1 MSTDMLAVRTET
13 GLPPHLAHPDN
24 PAPPA
29 DVPPAPAPRTLLEQR
44 LHDIEQQLR
53 SVVSAVASARQ
64 GARDSLAEL
73 QQRCSSLTTEI
84 LRMGARQA
92 QSAREQEVTT
102 HRLDMLEP
110 RLQRQ
115 GQQIDVLA
123 EDLQQRTGHLHITL
137 GTLQT
142 KVRDEQAA
150 RIGLSVT
157 QDKLE
162 LDLQR
167 LQDDQTEHE
176 RALDLRLQEGHRRQR
191 RFAALFSSFALGI
204 GGILAWQQFDL
215 AAAPAPVREE
225 LMVLQADIDRHD
237 ALAEEDARHLSAQE
251 EKVALLAQA
260 LEKAQAELRQLRREL
275 RTGRDQVAAL
285 RLQVDTL
292 KHAQAAPGLLSA
304 EAPEAASGTASMVAP
319 DVATEAAPTAT
330 PTALATP

>member
-1 MSTDMLAVRTET
+1 MSTDMLAVRTEA

-24 PAPPA
+24 QAPTADAPPS
-29 DVPPAPAPRTLLEQR
+29 PAPAPRTLEQR

-53 SVVSAVASARQ
+53 SVVGAVASARQ

-92 QSAREQEVTT
+92 QSAREHEATT
-102 HRLDMLEP
+102 HRLDTLEP

-137 GTLQT
+137 GTLQA
-142 KVRDEQAA
+142 KVREEQAA
-150 RIGLSVT
+150 RIGLSVA

-167 LQDDQTEHE
+167 LQDDQAERE
-176 RALDLRLQEGHRRQR
+176 RALELRLQEDRRRQR
-191 RFAALFSSFALGI
+191 RFATLFSSFALGI
-204 GGILAWQQFDL
+204 GGILAWQQIDL

-237 ALAEEDARHLSAQE
+237 ALAEADARLLDVQGGQ
-251 EKVALLAQA
+251 VTLLAQA
-260 LEKAQAELRQLRREL
+260 LEVARAEQRRLRREL
-275 RTGRDQVAAL
+275 RAGREQVTALRRQVDRLQHTQAASAAL
-285 RLQVDTL
+285 SEAVPDM
-292 KHAQAAPGLLSA
+292 PA
-304 EAPEAASGTASMVAP
+304 EVAP
-319 DVATEAAPTAT
+319 TTAPAV
-330 PTALATP
+330 LATP

>member
-1 MSTDMLAVRTET
+1 MSTDMLAVRTEA

-24 PAPPA
+24 PALPA
-29 DVPPAPAPRTLLEQR
+29 DAPPAPVPATAPRTLEQR
-44 LHDIEQQLR
+44 LHEIEQQLR

-92 QSAREQEVTT
+92 QSAREQEATT
-102 HRLDMLEP
+102 HRLDTLEP

-137 GTLQT
+137 GTLQA
-142 KVRDEQAA
+142 KVREEQAA
-150 RIGLSVT
+150 RIGLSVA

-167 LQDDQTEHE
+167 LQDEQTERE
-176 RALDLRLQEGHRRQR
+176 RALELRLQEDRRRQR
-191 RFAALFSSFALGI
+191 RFATLFSSFALGI
-204 GGILAWQQFDL
+204 GGILAWQQIDL

-237 ALAEEDARHLSAQE
+237 ALAEADARLLDVQGGQ
-251 EKVALLAQA
+251 VTLLAQA
-260 LEKAQAELRQLRREL
+260 LEVARAEQRRLRREI
-275 RTGRDQVAAL
+275 RAGREQVTAL
-285 RLQVDTL
+285 RRQVDTL
-292 KHAQAAPGLLSA
+292 QHTQAASAALSEAVPDMPA
-304 EAPEAASGTASMVAP
+304 EVAP
-319 DVATEAAPTAT
+319 TTAPAV
-330 PTALATP
+330 LATP

>member
-1 MSTDMLAVRTET
+1 MSTDMLADRAEA
-13 GLPPHLAHPDN
+13 GLPPRLAPPDS
-24 PAPPA
+24 PAPLADAPPA
-29 DVPPAPAPRTLLEQR
+29 PVASPRTLEQR

-92 QSAREQEVTT
+92 QSAREQEATSQ
-102 HRLDMLEP
+102 RLDTLEP

-123 EDLQQRTGHLHITL
+123 ADLQQRTGHLHITL
-137 GTLQT
+137 GTLEAR
-142 KVRDEQAA
+142 VREEQAA
-150 RIGLSVT
+150 RIGLSVA
-157 QDKLE
+157 QDKLD

-167 LQDDQTEHE
+167 LQDDLAESDRLLEHRFGEE
-176 RALDLRLQEGHRRQR
+176 RHRQR
-191 RFAALFSSFALGI
+191 RFAAIVSSFAVLM

-237 ALAEEDARHLSAQE
+237 ALAEADARQLDLQSGQ
-251 EKVALLAQA
+251 VAM
-260 LEKAQAELRQLRREL
+260 LEQSLEVARAEQRQLRREL
-275 RTGRDQVAAL
+275 RAGREQVAAL
-285 RLQVDTL
+285 RLRIDTL
-292 KHAQAAPGLLSA
+292 QHAQ
-304 EAPEAASGTASMVAP
+304 AASGTASPELP
-319 DVATEAAPTAT
+319 DVTPGLPAEVAPTAA
-330 PTALATP
+330 PAVLATP